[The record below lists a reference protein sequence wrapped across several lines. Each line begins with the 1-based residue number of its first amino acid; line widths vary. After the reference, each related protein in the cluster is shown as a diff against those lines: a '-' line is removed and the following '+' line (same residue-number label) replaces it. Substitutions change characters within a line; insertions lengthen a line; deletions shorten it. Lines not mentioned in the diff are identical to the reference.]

1 MVWLPS
7 IPSDLDLPSGCR
19 RLTGTSSGARGTALF
34 NCWQSP
40 ELSTPDCL
48 LVLASTRSAEVQG
61 ISAAGCTPAA
71 RRTTALADAELLI
84 HGPGVPPRWP
94 LPPLPAGV
102 SPALISRV
110 VAETIPLNLQVAA
123 LGLPIEPPF
132 PHLRF
137 EAPFHGPAHCL
148 SGGAAMDPER
158 AGQLIQRG
166 KWLGRRL
173 RRPLVLAECVPG
185 GTTTALA
192 VLTGLGLPV
201 AQLVSGSAL
210 HPPMELKQAL
220 VAEGLSAIQPVPTD
234 PEVLL
239 AAVGDPFQALTMG
252 VLLGAVESDQP
263 ILLAGGSQMVAVLAL
278 ALAALPPVQR
288 QRLCNKVMLGTT
300 AWLAAESLESAI
312 GPSSLEALLLR
323 LEHHFGVALEAY
335 AAGLRFFNSR
345 HQQLRDFESGHVKE
359 GVGAGGLALLAALRG
374 VDHGTLLQ
382 GCDDAMDRLL
392 QATGLRPPAP

>member
-7 IPSDLDLPSGCR
+7 IPSDLPFGCR
-19 RLTGTSSGARGTALF
+19 RLTRACTAARGTVLL
-34 NCWQSP
+34 NRWTSL
-40 ELSTPDCL
+40 ELPTPDCL
-48 LVLASTRSAEVQG
+48 LVLASTRSAEVPG
-61 ISAAGCTPAA
+61 ISAAGCTAAA

-110 VAETIPLNLQVAA
+110 VAETIPLHVQVAA
-123 LGLPIEPPF
+123 IGLPIDPPF

-137 EAPFHGPAHCL
+137 EAPSHGPAHCIR
-148 SGGAAMDPER
+148 GGAAMDPR
-158 AGQLIQRG
+158 RVNNLIHQGQR
-166 KWLGRRL
+166 LGRSL

-201 AQLVSGSAL
+201 GQLVSGSAL
-210 HPPMELKQAL
+210 HPPMDLKQRL
-220 VAEGLSAIQPVPTD
+220 VAEGLSAIECSSID
-234 PEVLL
+234 PQALL

-252 VLLGAVESDQP
+252 VLLGAVDVDQP

-278 ALAALPPVQR
+278 ALAALPMSQR
-288 QRLCNKVMLGTT
+288 QMLSTRVMLGTT
-300 AWLAAESLESAI
+300 AWLAAESLETAS

-323 LEHHFGVALEAY
+323 LEQHFGIALEAY

-345 HQQLRDFESGHVKE
+345 HQQLRDFEAGYVKE
-359 GVGAGGLALLAALRG
+359 GVGAGGLALLASLRG
-374 VDHGTLLQ
+374 VDNAMLLQ

-392 QATGLRPPAP
+392 QATASRPSAP

>member
-7 IPSDLDLPSGCR
+7 IPSELPAGCR
-19 RLTGTSSGARGTALF
+19 RLTGASPGAGATALR
-34 NCWQSP
+34 NRWQSP
-40 ELSTPDCL
+40 ALPTPDCL
-48 LVLASTRSAEVQG
+48 LVLASTRSAEVPG
-61 ISAAGCTPAA
+61 ISAAGCTAAA

-123 LGLPIEPPF
+123 LGLAIEPPF

-137 EAPFHGPAHCL
+137 EAPRHGPARCI

-158 AGQLIQRG
+158 VDQLIHRG
-166 KWLGRRL
+166 TRMGRNL

-201 AQLVSGSAL
+201 TQLVSGSAL
-210 HPPMELKQAL
+210 HPPMALKQEL
-220 VAEGLSAIQPVPTD
+220 VAEGLSAIAPGTTD
-234 PEVLL
+234 PQALL

-252 VLLGAVESDQP
+252 VLLGAVERDQP

-278 ALAALPPVQR
+278 ALEALPPHQR
-288 QRLCNKVMLGTT
+288 QPLCRRVMLGTT
-300 AWLAAESLESAI
+300 AWLATESLESATAS
-312 GPSSLEALLLR
+312 SSLEALLLR
-323 LEHHFGVALEAY
+323 LEQHFGVALEAY
-335 AAGLRFFNSR
+335 AAGLRFSHSR
-345 HQQLRDFESGHVKE
+345 HQQLRDFEAGYVKE